1 MVIIKFL
8 LGEMLEVLI
17 DMLLP
22 EMEVKDL
29 RKGGFLNLSYEV
41 DIMQLTYLKMV
52 SLLIII
58 FIDW

>member
-17 DMLLP
+17 DMLPP

-29 RKGGFLNLSYEV
+29 LKGIFLSP
-41 DIMQLTYLKMV
+41 
-52 SLLIII
+52 S
-58 FIDW
+58 